1 VTSYFDPAHTFVAH
15 YNHGFR
21 KANRFPFTSPPSKQ
35 QAEWMKRFT
44 PTDPN
49 VGFSLSCDPIN

>member
-21 KANRFPFTSPPSKQ
+21 KANRFHFTSPPSEQ
-35 QAEWMKRFT
+35 QAECMKRFT
-44 PTDPN
+44 PTNPN
-49 VGFSLSCDPIN
+49 VGFSLS